1 MEDENLPAQCHPI
14 TKKKKS
20 KDVKLIQCKLCGT
33 PLGKE
38 PTTEE
43 LETHWKK
50 HHSWHWESNK
60 EKTPEDA
67 LLKKKIINVLE

>member
-1 MEDENLPAQCHPI
+1 M
-14 TKKKKS
+14 
-20 KDVKLIQCKLCGT
+20 

-50 HHSWHWESNK
+50 HHSWHWEKNQ
-60 EKTPEDA
+60 EKTPEEA
-67 LLKKKIINVLE
+67 LLKKRQRFLKFYLNKMELDKNE